1 MADYKVDWWE
11 LPVAD
16 LAKAKEFYGA
26 VFGWTFQP
34 FGEAYEGVNAPDGTM
49 IGGLDASGGE
59 RGKGVRMYVSVP
71 DLAESLRKV
80 VAAGGTVASEPTE
93 IGGDM
98 GWWAAFTDP
107 DGLWIGLWAQSA
119 PAS

>member
-1 MADYKVDWWE
+1 MTDYKVDWWE

-34 FGEAYEGVNAPDGTM
+34 FGETYEGVNAPDGTM
-49 IGGLDASGGE
+49 IGALDASGGE
-59 RGKGVRMYVSVP
+59 RGQGARIYVTVP

-80 VAAGGTVASEPTE
+80 VAAGGTVASEPKE
-93 IGGDM
+93 IGGGM
-98 GWWAAFTDP
+98 GWWAAFNAP
-107 DGLWIGLWAQSA
+107 DGLWVGLWAS
-119 PAS
+119 